1 MTSRL
6 PDSSMSYTVQSC
18 TFMISNLCYLS
29 IYSYLWEIRNSKQS
43 RFPDFVSNQI
53 CYCSQAIPDCIRWDV
68 KDHPEHCWGREGH
81 LCPWLLSRKEGGPHL
96 PFLGG
101 ASLATGPIRPHKTRP
116 GVCALQAHSWAFTL
130 GHLNTSGFYLISI
143 ITSPPLKHWDA
154 AYYF

>member
-43 RFPDFVSNQI
+43 RFPDFVSNQT

-68 KDHPEHCWGREGH
+68 KDHPERCWGREGH
-81 LCPWLLSRKEGGPHL
+81 LCPWLLSRKEGRPHL
-96 PFLGG
+96 PFWEEPHLPQVQSGP
-101 ASLATGPIRPHKTRP
+101 AKRSL
-116 GVCALQAHSWAFTL
+116 VCARCRRIAGHSPWDIWTHQGFTSFPSL
-130 GHLNTSGFYLISI
+130 LHL
-143 ITSPPLKHWDA
+143 H
-154 AYYF
+154 